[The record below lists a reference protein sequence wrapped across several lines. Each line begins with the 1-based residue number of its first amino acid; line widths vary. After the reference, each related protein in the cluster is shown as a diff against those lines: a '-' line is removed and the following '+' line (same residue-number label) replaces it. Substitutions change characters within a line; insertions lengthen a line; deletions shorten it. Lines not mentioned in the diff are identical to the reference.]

1 MIYYVLYQNF
11 LLDLYITKLKATGC
25 IAIFSSMSQ
34 IRSISFHS
42 LTSIF
47 VMFFFFYRDCECV
60 IKVVFPGGI
69 FNGAESWLESLKRGE
84 LNDEEGLLSD
94 RILRR
99 FHFLLEMRVR

>member
-1 MIYYVLYQNF
+1 M
-11 LLDLYITKLKATGC
+11 
-25 IAIFSSMSQ
+25 
-34 IRSISFHS
+34 
-42 LTSIF
+42 
-47 VMFFFFYRDCECV
+47 